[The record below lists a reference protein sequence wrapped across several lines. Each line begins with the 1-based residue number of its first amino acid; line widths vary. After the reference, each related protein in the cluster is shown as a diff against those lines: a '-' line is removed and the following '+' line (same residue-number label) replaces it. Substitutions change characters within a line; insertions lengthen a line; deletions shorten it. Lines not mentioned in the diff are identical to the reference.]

1 MDTSSYTCFYSGSHS
16 KESVSHLVESNSWD
30 PTDHSPPGSS
40 VHGFL
45 QARILEWVPI
55 PFSRESSQPRD
66 QTWVSCIGG
75 RCFTIW
81 ATREIHSKVSAKIEI
96 SYYSLKIQSLGS
108 NGHGISPP
116 HQYNKTNVCKE
127 KASTIHSKLL
137 QEKKIPFKS
146 YVYGILQ
153 VRILERVAMPSC
165 RGSSQPRDWT
175 CISCDSCISGRFLTT
190 EPLGKP
196 SGLVICHLYYAE
208 VFSLYTQFIK
218 NFYDTKS
225 QSQN

>member
-1 MDTSSYTCFYSGSHS
+1 MLCWV
-16 KESVSHLVESNSWD
+16 KAVEVSILILLVVLEGKFSAFHHWIWCYVWAWNVCACELFQSCPTLCD
-30 PTDHSPPGSS
+30 PMNCSPP
-40 VHGFL
+40 
-45 QARILEWVPI
+45 
-55 PFSRESSQPRD
+55 
-66 QTWVSCIGG
+66 SC
-75 RCFTIW
+75 
-81 ATREIHSKVSAKIEI
+81 S
-96 SYYSLKIQSLGS
+96 
-108 NGHGISPP
+108 
-116 HQYNKTNVCKE
+116 
-127 KASTIHSKLL
+127 
-137 QEKKIPFKS
+137 
-146 YVYGILQ
+146 VYGILQ